1 MKVRFLEIDEEETF
15 LLGYPL
21 KLTPTERRFLL
32 FIAQNEFASA
42 DDLIPLLRTDASRG
56 NIAVHI
62 CEINKI
68 YRIND
73 DQSEQLVYR
82 TEVRGSPPNTR
93 G

>member
-1 MKVRFLEIDEEETF
+1 MKVRFLEIDEKETF

-62 CEINKI
+62 CEINKKAHLI
-68 YRIND
+68 SGRK
-73 DQSEQLVYR
+73 LVLFEAGQYKLN
-82 TEVRGSPPNTR
+82 PYM
-93 G
+93 